1 MAINLIDVGATAND
15 GTGDSIRAAFQT
27 VNNNFDFINGGLYA
41 GSEASTISATSV
53 QGGYIISNSYITSN
67 TIAANGITISGSYGN
82 LYVQGNGATIVGN
95 LTVVGNLSVTGS
107 QQATQSSNS
116 TAPIILIHANAAPYT
131 LNDGKDIGLEWQYY
145 DGTDKYA
152 FLGWQNA
159 TGSLVYLDNVVDTSN
174 VITSG
179 TFGNVQFGQLLLSNS
194 TVATSNTTGALRVTG
209 GGSIGGNL
217 YVAGNLRSTFANVAN
232 LSVTGW
238 HVGNMNFAGADT
250 IFINGSP
257 VQTAATAFN
266 GGTVSL
272 ATIFNDATQS
282 TSTSSGAVTI
292 PNGGLGVSGN
302 IWTGNI
308 HVNHGGNVRA
318 NVQGNIFTASQPF
331 ITSLGT
337 LSGLTISGQLNVRD
351 IVPETNLLYS
361 LGIDNSTRWNKLWGF
376 DADFSGAI
384 TLTGELTASSNINI
398 NRAGVAALRTS
409 TSVAEVFNTTASIIR
424 VGGAG
429 VTEFNSNSQAI
440 SVSTGAVRLQG
451 GMSINTGNLY
461 IGASAGNSIIT
472 SGAIAINSNTQST
485 STTTGA
491 LKVNGGIAITSGNL
505 YISGSAGA
513 AIVATGNILPSGN
526 VITTNNIGSS
536 TAWWNNFY
544 GVSVQAQYADLA
556 EIYVS
561 DKHYS
566 EGTVVVFGGD
576 AEITATNIFA
586 DTRVAGVISKNPA
599 YLMNATTEGLP
610 VALRGRVMVK
620 VVGTV
625 TKGDLLVSSGQAEF
639 AQSVGQDNSF
649 GAAVFA
655 KSLVTDGRN
664 GNKLIE
670 AVIL

>member
-1 MAINLIDVGATAND
+1 MAINLIDVGATANS
-15 GTGDSIRAAFQT
+15 GNAASIRSAFQT
-27 VNNNFDFINGGLYA
+27 VNDNFNFVNGGLFA
-41 GSEASTISATSV
+41 GSQATTINATSV
-53 QGGYIISNSYITSN
+53 QAGYIISNSYVTSN
-67 TIAANGITISGSYGN
+67 TLTANGVTITGSYGN

-107 QQATQSSNS
+107 QQSTQSSNS

-131 LNDGKDIGLEWQYY
+131 FNDGKDIGLEWQYY
-145 DGTDKYA
+145 DGTDKYG
-152 FLGWQNA
+152 FFGRQNT
-159 TGSLVYLDNVVDTSN
+159 TGSLVYLDNVVDSSN

-194 TVATSNTTGALRVTG
+194 TAATSNTTGALKVTG

-217 YVAGNLRSTFANVAN
+217 FVAGNFQSTFGNVAN

-238 HVGNMNFAGADT
+238 HVGNMNFAGSDT
-250 IFINGSP
+250 IYINGSP

-282 TSTSSGAVTI
+282 TSTTIGAVTI
-292 PNGGLGVSGN
+292 PNGGMGVSGN
-302 IWTGNI
+302 IWAANI

-318 NVQGNIFTASQPF
+318 NIQGNVFTPSQPF

-337 LSGLTISGQLNVRD
+337 LTGLNISGQLNVRD
-351 IVPETNLLYS
+351 ILPETNLLYS
-361 LGIDNSTRWNKLWGF
+361 LGIDNTTRWNKIWAF
-376 DADFSGAI
+376 DADLSGAI
-384 TLTGELTASSNINI
+384 TLGGELTASSNINV
-398 NRAGVAALRTS
+398 NRSGVAAIRT
-409 TSVAEVFNTTASIIR
+409 TTAIAEIFNTSATVVRI
-424 VGGAG
+424 GGAG
-429 VTEFNSNSQAI
+429 VTELDSNTQAT
-440 SVSTGAVRLQG
+440 STSSGAVQLTG

-461 IGASAGNSIIT
+461 IGGSAGNSIVAT
-472 SGAIAINSNTQST
+472 GAIAINSNTQSIN
-485 STTTGA
+485 TTTGA
-491 LKVNGGIAITSGNL
+491 LKVNGGIAISSGNL
-505 YISGSAGA
+505 YISGSAGS

-526 VITTNNIGSS
+526 VVSTNNIGSN

-544 GVSVQAQYADLA
+544 GKSIQAQYADLA

-599 YLMNATTEGLP
+599 YLMNAVTEGLP

-620 VVGTV
+620 VIGTV
-625 TKGDLLVSSGQAEF
+625 TKGDLLVSSRQSEF
-639 AQSVGQDNSF
+639 AQSVGQDNSY

-670 AVIL
+670 AVII